1 MELTKFE
8 FGQRDEIRMISAKL
22 PSGNSEWKYITYW
35 KDYEAADV
43 DWAILLCNKQ
53 I

>member
-1 MELTKFE
+1 LTKFV
-8 FGQRDEIRMISAKL
+8 FGGRDEIRMISSKL